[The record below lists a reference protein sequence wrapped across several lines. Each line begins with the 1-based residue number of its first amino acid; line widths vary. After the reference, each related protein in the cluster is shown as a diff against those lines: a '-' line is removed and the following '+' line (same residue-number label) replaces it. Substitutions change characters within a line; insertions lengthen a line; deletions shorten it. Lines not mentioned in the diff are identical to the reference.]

1 MNRYRSARP
10 VRRPEY
16 WAVVLSVVIAGV
28 CFYGI
33 RAAAIYGLA
42 AVTAVVTDF
51 ACLFLK
57 GKSYRV
63 VDLSNIGN
71 ALILAMLFP
80 ASVPYSIVLLS
91 TVFAVGVTHIFGYRH
106 DLLFPPAAAGYL
118 FAVLCWR
125 DEVLLCPAAG
135 ERLALFGSRA
145 EVAASFSAE
154 VDQNAGIRTSAFD
167 ILIGAV
173 RTQLGTGCL
182 LLLIVGIVVLVLR
195 RQLSFWG
202 VLGYFVG
209 TVLIVL
215 AFGAPLQAMAGNM
228 FLFSMLFLVADPCVM
243 PGGVVTDHVAALVT
257 GIAAGFL
264 LAEYQ
269 LEYAPVTAVMLTCP
283 IWQMLYR
290 FENDRTRTE
299 RKQVETE

>member
-51 ACLFLK
+51 ACLFLQ
-57 GKSYRV
+57 GKTYRL
-63 VDLSNIGN
+63 VDFSNIGN
-71 ALILAMLFP
+71 ALILAMLLP

-91 TVFAVGVTHIFGYRH
+91 TVFAVGMTHIFGYRH

-135 ERLALFGSRA
+135 EKFALFGSRA

-154 VDQNAGIRTSAFD
+154 LNRSAGVRTGAFD

-182 LLLIVGIVVLVLR
+182 LLLMVGLIVLVLR

-202 VLGYFVG
+202 VFGYLVG
-209 TVLIVL
+209 VITAVL
-215 AFGAPLQAMAGNM
+215 AFGLPMQVLTGNM
-228 FLFSMLFLVADPCVM
+228 FLFSALFLVADPCVM
-243 PGGVVTDHVAALVT
+243 PGEGLTDYIAALAT
-257 GIAAGFL
+257 GLAAVFL
-264 LAEYQ
+264 LSEYQ
-269 LEYAPVTAVMLTCP
+269 LEYAPVTAVMLLCP
-283 IWQMLYR
+283 LWRALHRDKQ
-290 FENDRTRTE
+290 EPDQTE
-299 RKQVETE
+299 RKQVEAE